1 MNDIRTILH
10 HFSGLWGYNPE
21 VTDRM
26 PVSGSDRRYYR
37 VGSYG
42 YTIICVINP
51 DRDENRAF
59 TGFTRHFLK
68 SGLPV
73 PDLIYYDEDDNIC
86 FLTDLGDVT
95 LLDYLHLLPGSERWS
110 VRSLELFKSILNYL
124 IIFQVEGIK
133 GLDLSLCYPHRHF
146 DNQSMMWDM
155 NYFKYMFLRL
165 ARIPFHEKRLEI
177 DFHELAV
184 FLGQAPSEYFLYRDF
199 QSANIMIVD
208 ENPFFIDYQGGRSGA
223 PHYDAASLLYDAKL
237 RMPEE
242 KRGILTEHYIN
253 GFCHAAGIEQ
263 SHFMIHMTGFS
274 IIRLMQALGAFGYRG
289 LYEGKPGFAE
299 SIAPALQDLEMLLLR
314 ARDEGLKLPEMYR
327 MVDAGLLREASAGI
341 GQKGGL

>member
-1 MNDIRTILH
+1 MNDIRTIHH

-37 VGSYG
+37 VGSDRE
-42 YTIICVINP
+42 TIISVINP
-51 DRDENRAF
+51 DSDENRAF

-68 SGLPV
+68 CGLPV

-95 LLDYLHLLPGSERWS
+95 LLDYLHSLPESGRWS
-110 VRSLELFKSILNYL
+110 AQTMELFKTILNYL
-124 IIFQVEGIK
+124 IVFQVEGIK
-133 GLDLSLCYPHRHF
+133 ELDLSLCYPHRHF
-146 DNQSMMWDM
+146 DNQSTMWDM

-177 DFHELAV
+177 DFHELAA
-184 FLGQAPSEYFLYRDF
+184 FLCQAPSEYFLYRDF
-199 QSANIMIVD
+199 QSANIMIVNGD
-208 ENPFFIDYQGGRSGA
+208 PFFIDYQGGRSGA
-223 PHYDAASLLYDAKL
+223 PHYDVASLLYDAKL

-242 KRGILTEHYIN
+242 KRGILTEHYLT
-253 GFCHAAGIEQ
+253 GFCLATGILP

-274 IIRLMQALGAFGYRG
+274 VIRLMQALGAFGYRG
-289 LYEGKPGFAE
+289 LYEGKPGFSD
-299 SIAPALQDLEMLLLR
+299 SIAPALQDLEMLLIR
-314 ARDEGLKLPEMYR
+314 ARGEGLKLPEMYS
-327 MVDAGLLREASAGI
+327 MVDAGLFKAAAARI
-341 GQKGGL
+341 GKNGAL